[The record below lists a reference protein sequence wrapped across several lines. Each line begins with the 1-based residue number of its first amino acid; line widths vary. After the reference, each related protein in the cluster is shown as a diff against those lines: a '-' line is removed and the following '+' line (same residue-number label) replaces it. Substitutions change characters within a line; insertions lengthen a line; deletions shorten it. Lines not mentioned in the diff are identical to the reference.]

1 LSSSSNLSNDAVRR
15 RVDAVRDQVAMADV
29 VGRVVPL
36 GRGANPRGKCPFH
49 GSKSESF
56 TVYPARAQCWGCS
69 WAGDAL
75 KFVQDFF
82 QLNFM
87 EALQRLES
95 EHGLDG
101 LSPKPVK
108 REKVERRRPERIM
121 VDSVTMGRH
130 IWRKAR
136 PDHDAIRTYFRS
148 RGVPDA
154 MLTDARFADIRF
166 LGSAPISAW
175 EEGRKPD
182 SVPNAPA
189 MAALIRHAPDWTPI
203 GLHVTFLAPDLG
215 GKMVRARHD
224 GSAYPDRK
232 MLGNAAGG
240 CIVLGHYDAEAPLF
254 VGEGLET
261 VLSGMSLGG
270 ADASACGLAVLSLDN
285 LQGHARL
292 LKGALPLFDPQPD
305 PDRGRAVAFRHR
317 GPVIGL
323 IDADMKPLR
332 GPRHRQTGAWLGVP
346 VIEKRRGPI
355 VRRSISTGERAGLC
369 AALLVQAWR
378 AAGCRVRAVRPPMG
392 RDFNDAVREGPK

>member
-1 LSSSSNLSNDAVRR
+1 MSSSTLSNASLRA
-15 RVDAVRDQVAMADV
+15 RVDAVRDRVGMAEV

-49 GSKSESF
+49 GSKSDSF

-69 WAGDAL
+69 WSGDAI
-75 KFVQDFF
+75 KFIQDFF
-82 QLNFM
+82 SLSFV
-87 EALQRLES
+87 EALARLEA

-101 LSPKPVK
+101 LSPQPVR
-108 REKVERRRPERIM
+108 REKVERAKPERPM
-121 VDSVTMGRH
+121 VDSVTMARH
-130 IWRKAR
+130 IWRSGRA
-136 PDHDAIRTYFRS
+136 DHDAIRVYFRA
-148 RGVPDA
+148 RGVPEA

-166 LGSAPISAW
+166 LGRAPIAAW
-175 EEGRKPD
+175 AEDRKPD

-215 GKMVRARHD
+215 GKMVRARAD

-232 MLGNAAGG
+232 MLGAAAGG
-240 CIVLGHYDAEAPLF
+240 CVVLGRYDPDVALY

-261 VLSGMSLGG
+261 VLSGMALAE

-292 LKGALPLFDPQPD
+292 VKGALPLFDPQPD
-305 PDRGRAVAFRHR
+305 PARGLAVAFPHR
-317 GPVIGL
+317 GPVVGL
-323 IDADMKPLR
+323 VDADMKPLR
-332 GPRHRQTGAWLGVP
+332 GPRDRRSGGWRGVP

-355 VRRSISTGERAGLC
+355 VQRTVSTGERAALC
-369 AALLVQAWR
+369 AALLVRAWR
-378 AAGCRVRAVRPPMG
+378 AAGCRVRAVRPRMG
-392 RDFNDAVREGPK
+392 RDFNDAVREGV